1 MDRDDKLKILT
12 VSAKVAAVL
21 GASLFVFYMGYREGH
36 IDVTAKLDKE
46 YREKTAKVLND
57 TEKEVSRIRRHG
69 EKDAE
74 REMEPLK
81 RLQVREKE
89 LLKRKAKASET
100 ISARS
105 FAEDQGLGE
114 LAQDA
119 MRIEQSCV
127 EVGKQCRRIRLL
139 HASLGKRQWM
149 SSTIRQS
156 SGLQKEI
163 VEAHR
168 KIMGD
173 MKYASEA
180 NATIRE
186 LTR

>member
-1 MDRDDKLKILT
+1 MDRDVKLKILK
-12 VSAKVAAVL
+12 VSATVAAVL
-21 GASLFVFYMGYREGH
+21 GASFFVFYMGYREGH
-36 IDVTAKLDKE
+36 IDETNKLREE

-57 TEKEVSRIRRHG
+57 TEKEVSRIRRRG

-74 REMEPLK
+74 REMEPMK
-81 RLQVREKE
+81 RFQVREKE

-100 ISARS
+100 NSARF
-105 FAEDQGLGE
+105 FAEEQGLGE
-114 LAQDA
+114 LAHDA
-119 MRIEQSCV
+119 MSIERSCV
-127 EVGKQCRRIRLL
+127 EVGKKCRRIRLL

-156 SGLQKEI
+156 TGLQKEI

-168 KIMGD
+168 KIMED

-180 NATIRE
+180 NATIKE
-186 LTR
+186 LIR